1 MKFLTLLTSLM
12 ALAIAA
18 VGILGMV
25 APGLLLELARPLTT
39 GTGLLGVAVVRVMFG
54 VLLLLLAPA
63 SRVPGII
70 RVIGLVIV
78 IAGILTPF
86 FGIAAGALTWI
97 SGQDLRLMRA
107 VAILPF
113 VFGLFIVYAINSP
126 RSTARDRKA

>member
-39 GTGLLGVAVVRVMFG
+39 GTGLLGVAVVRVIFG

>member
-18 VGILGMV
+18 VGILGIV